1 MFKNVLSESI
11 WNRVVEADEPVYRE
25 IHKIVDE
32 NAPIISKLNSS
43 YQNHESTIELL
54 SIIIGQKIDSSVG
67 VNLPLYTDFGRH
79 ISIGKD
85 VFINNNVIFTD
96 LGGIILEDR
105 VLIGPRVNLLTVNHP
120 TNPSQRRGLIV
131 KPITI
136 KENAWIG
143 AASTILPGVTIGE
156 NAIVGANSLVT
167 KDVPANTIVAG
178 SPARVI
184 KSIEEE

>member
-1 MFKNVLSESI
+1 MFKSVLSENI
-11 WNRVVEADEPVYRE
+11 WNRVVEADESVYRE

-32 NAPIISKLNSS
+32 NAPIVSELNSI

-54 SIIIGQKIDSSVG
+54 SRITGQKVDSSVG

-85 VFINNNVIFTD
+85 VFINNNVMFTD
-96 LGGIILEDR
+96 LGGITLEDR
-105 VLIGPRVNLLTVNHP
+105 VLIGPRANLLTVNHP

-131 KPITI
+131 KPITV

-143 AASTILPGVTIGE
+143 AASTILPGVIIGE

-184 KSIEEE
+184 KTIEEA